1 MSGDWLRTERAEL
14 ATERILDAA
23 RPLFIE
29 RGVAEV
35 GMADIARAVGCSRAT
50 LYRYYPDRHSLQVA
64 YANREARLLV
74 RRIVR
79 ERAGDEPSDPTER
92 LLDQLIAVLGQVRR
106 TPHLA
111 VWFEPA
117 NLRVAAELSRSAE
130 VIEALATGF
139 AGHRA
144 GHRGQLPPAAAQ
156 RLGRWTVRILV
167 SLLLLPEASEHE
179 ERAMLRDYLL
189 PLLTGRSQSAGSEP
203 SAAAEVVPPQADR
216 R

>member
-35 GMADIARAVGCSRAT
+35 GMADIARAVG
-50 LYRYYPDRHSLQVA
+50 

-79 ERAGDEPSDPTER
+79 ERAGDEPPDPTER